1 MKNMS
6 LKIGCHLSSSKGYLA
21 MGKMIISLGGNT
33 FQYFTRNPRG
43 GSVKAVDYN
52 DIKKFN
58 DFAKENNIDY
68 IIAHAPYTMN
78 LASSDEKVRDFG
90 YRVIKEDLETLEH
103 IDKVYYNF
111 HPGSHVGQGIE
122 AGIDLIVDT
131 LNKVIS
137 PNQKTLV
144 LLETM
149 AGKGSEIG
157 SNFREIKRII
167 DKVEHSEKI
176 GVLLDTCH
184 VNDGGYDIVNH
195 LDEVLKEF
203 DEIIGINLLKAI
215 HLNDSKNPRE
225 SHKDRHEKIGLGTI
239 GLESLVRI
247 INHPLLREL
256 PFVLET
262 PNDNEG
268 YKEEIKLLKERYL

>member
-43 GSVKAVDYN
+43 GSVKVVDYD

-122 AGIDLIVDT
+122 MGIDLIADI

-157 SNFREIKRII
+157 SNFNEIKSII
-167 DKVEHSEKI
+167 DKVEHKEKI

-203 DEIIGINLLKAI
+203 DEIIGIDLLKAI
-215 HLNDSKNPRE
+215 HLNDSKNPRG

-239 GLESLVRI
+239 GLEALTKI
-247 INHPLLREL
+247 INHPLLRDL

-262 PNDNEG
+262 PNDNDG
-268 YKEEIKLLKERYL
+268 YKEEIKLLKERYR

>member
-43 GSVKAVDYN
+43 GSVKTVDYN

-122 AGIDLIVDT
+122 MGIDLIADI

-157 SNFREIKRII
+157 SNFREIRSII
-167 DKVEHSEKI
+167 DKVEHKEKI

-215 HLNDSKNPRE
+215 HLNDSKNPLG

-239 GLESLVRI
+239 GLEALTKI
-247 INHPLLREL
+247 INHPLLRDL

-262 PNDNEG
+262 PNDNDG
-268 YKEEIKLLKERYL
+268 YKEEIKLLKERYR

>member
-43 GSVKAVDYN
+43 GSVKAVDYD
-52 DIKKFN
+52 DINKFN

-122 AGIDLIVDT
+122 IGIDLIADI

-157 SNFREIKRII
+157 SNFREIKSII
-167 DKVEHSEKI
+167 DKVKHKEKI

-215 HLNDSKNPRE
+215 HLNDSKNPLG

-239 GLESLVRI
+239 GLEALTKI
-247 INHPLLREL
+247 INHPLLRDL

-262 PNDNEG
+262 PNDNDG
-268 YKEEIKLLKERYL
+268 YKEEIKLLKERYR

>member
-43 GSVKAVDYN
+43 GSVKTVAYD

-78 LASSDEKVRDFG
+78 LASPDEKVRDFG

-122 AGIDLIVDT
+122 AGIDLIADT

-239 GLESLVRI
+239 GLEALTKI

-262 PNDNEG
+262 PNDNDG
-268 YKEEIKLLKERYL
+268 YKEEIKLLKERYR

>member
-1 MKNMS
+1 
-6 LKIGCHLSSSKGYLA
+6 

-43 GSVKAVDYN
+43 GSVKAVDYD

-78 LASSDEKVRDFG
+78 LASPDEKVRDFG

-122 AGIDLIVDT
+122 AGIDLIADT
-131 LNKVIS
+131 INKVIS

>member
-43 GSVKAVDYN
+43 GSVKTVDYD

-122 AGIDLIVDT
+122 VGIDLIADT

-239 GLESLVRI
+239 GLEALTKI

-262 PNDNEG
+262 PNDNDG
-268 YKEEIKLLKERYL
+268 YKEEIKLLKERYR

>member
-1 MKNMS
+1 MKKMS

-43 GSVKAVDYN
+43 GSVKTVDYN

-122 AGIDLIVDT
+122 MGIDLIADI

-157 SNFREIKRII
+157 SNFNEIKSII
-167 DKVEHSEKI
+167 NKVEHKEKI

-215 HLNDSKNPRE
+215 HLNDSKNQRG

-239 GLESLVRI
+239 GLEALTKI
-247 INHPLLREL
+247 INHQLLRDL

-262 PNDNEG
+262 PNDNDG
-268 YKEEIKLLKERYL
+268 YKEEIKLLKERYR

>member
-43 GSVKAVDYN
+43 GSVKTVDYN

-122 AGIDLIVDT
+122 MGIDLIADT

-157 SNFREIKRII
+157 SNFSEIKSII
-167 DKVEHSEKI
+167 NKVEHKEKI

-215 HLNDSKNPRE
+215 HLNDSKNPRG

-268 YKEEIKLLKERYL
+268 YKEEIKFLKERYL

>member
-1 MKNMS
+1 MS

-43 GSVKAVDYN
+43 GSVKTVDYN

-122 AGIDLIVDT
+122 MGIDLIADI
-131 LNKVIS
+131 LNKVIF

-157 SNFREIKRII
+157 SNFNEIKSII
-167 DKVEHSEKI
+167 NKVEHKEKI

-184 VNDGGYDIVNH
+184 VNDWGYDIVNH

-215 HLNDSKNPRE
+215 HLNDSKNPRG

-239 GLESLVRI
+239 GLEALTKI
-247 INHPLLREL
+247 INHPLLRDL

-262 PNDNEG
+262 PNDNDG
-268 YKEEIKLLKERYL
+268 YKEEIKLLKERYR

>member
-1 MKNMS
+1 MS

-43 GSVKAVDYN
+43 GSVKAVDYD

-78 LASSDEKVRDFG
+78 LASPDEKVRDFG

>member
-43 GSVKAVDYN
+43 GSVKTVDYD

-122 AGIDLIVDT
+122 AGIDLIADT

-239 GLESLVRI
+239 GLEALTKI
-247 INHPLLREL
+247 INHPLLRDL

-262 PNDNEG
+262 PNDNDG
-268 YKEEIKLLKERYL
+268 YKEEIKLLKERYR

>member
-43 GSVKAVDYN
+43 GSVKAVDYD

-122 AGIDLIVDT
+122 MGIDLIADI

-157 SNFREIKRII
+157 SNFREIKII
-167 DKVEHSEKI
+167 INKVEHKEKI

-184 VNDGGYDIVNH
+184 VNDEGYDIVNH

-215 HLNDSKNPRE
+215 HLNDSKNPLG

-239 GLESLVRI
+239 GLEALTKI
-247 INHPLLREL
+247 INHPLLRDL

-262 PNDNEG
+262 PNDNDG
-268 YKEEIKLLKERYL
+268 YKEEIKLLKERYR

>member
-43 GSVKAVDYN
+43 GSVKTVDYN

-122 AGIDLIVDT
+122 MGIDLIADI

-157 SNFREIKRII
+157 SNFNEIKSII
-167 DKVEHSEKI
+167 NKVEHKEKI

-215 HLNDSKNPRE
+215 HLNDSKNPLG

-239 GLESLVRI
+239 GLEALTKI
-247 INHPLLREL
+247 INHPLLRDL

-262 PNDNEG
+262 PNDNDG
-268 YKEEIKLLKERYL
+268 YKEEIKLLKERYR

>member
-1 MKNMS
+1 MS

-43 GSVKAVDYN
+43 GSVKTVDYN

-122 AGIDLIVDT
+122 MGIDLIADI

-157 SNFREIKRII
+157 SNFNEIKSII
-167 DKVEHSEKI
+167 NKVEHKEKI

-215 HLNDSKNPRE
+215 HLNDSKNQRG

-239 GLESLVRI
+239 GLEALTKI
-247 INHPLLREL
+247 INHQLLRDL

-262 PNDNEG
+262 PNDNDG
-268 YKEEIKLLKERYL
+268 YKEEIKLLKERYR

>member
-43 GSVKAVDYN
+43 GSVKAVDYD

-78 LASSDEKVRDFG
+78 LASPDEKVRDFG

-122 AGIDLIVDT
+122 AGIDLIADT

-225 SHKDRHEKIGLGTI
+225 SHKDRHEKIGLGRI

-268 YKEEIKLLKERYL
+268 YKEEIKLLKERHL

>member
-43 GSVKAVDYN
+43 GSVKAVDYD

-78 LASSDEKVRDFG
+78 LASPDEKVRDFG

-111 HPGSHVGQGIE
+111 HPGSHVGQGME
-122 AGIDLIVDT
+122 AGIDLIADT
-131 LNKVIS
+131 LNNVIS

-239 GLESLVRI
+239 GLEALTKI

-268 YKEEIKLLKERYL
+268 YKEEIKLLKERYR